1 MFLRGKPSP
10 LRFDLERA
18 ANLTDYDAREQ
29 FPQCDSIR
37 RVGPVLAQMWQG
49 WAQSWRRCGEQ
60 RYRRGELARRIDGGA
75 ERGLVPCDARKYAL
89 QRAEGRRAA
98 M

>member
-1 MFLRGKPSP
+1 MWQGVGPVAVQMWQGASP
-10 LRFDLERA
+10 VA
-18 ANLTDYDAREQ
+18 MQ
-29 FPQCDSIR
+29 MQQG
-37 RVGPVLAQMWQG
+37 VGPVLAQMWQG

-75 ERGLVPCDARKYAL
+75 ERGLVPCDTRKYAL
-89 QRAEGRRAA
+89 QRAEGRRSA

>member
-1 MFLRGKPSP
+1 VFPRGKPSP

-49 WAQSWRRCGEQ
+49 WAQSRRRSDTVSRGISVPFLQENPLL
-60 RYRRGELARRIDGGA
+60 YR
-75 ERGLVPCDARKYAL
+75 VMDA
-89 QRAEGRRAA
+89 
-98 M
+98 